1 MRQPKNPSERVIK
14 KLENEIVVL
23 EQDLTAIIRKKY
35 KMEEEIRQQKA
46 KIEALELT
54 TRSEVAKQSTWKK
67 IALLLG
73 AAWAVFLSF
82 CGFERK

>member
-1 MRQPKNPSERVIK
+1 MRQPKDRSERVIK

-46 KIEALELT
+46 KIEVLELT
-54 TRSEVAKQSTWKK
+54 ARSEVAKQSTWKK
-67 IALLLG
+67 IVLIL
-73 AAWAVFLSF
+73 AASWGVFLSF

>member
-46 KIEALELT
+46 KIEVLELT

>member
-1 MRQPKNPSERVIK
+1 MRQPKYPSERVIK

-46 KIEALELT
+46 KIEDLELA